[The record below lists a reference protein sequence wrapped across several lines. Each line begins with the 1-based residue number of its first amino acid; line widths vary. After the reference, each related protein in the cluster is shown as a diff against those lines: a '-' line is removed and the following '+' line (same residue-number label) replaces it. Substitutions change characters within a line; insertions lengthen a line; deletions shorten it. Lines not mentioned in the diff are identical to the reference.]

1 MDKKVTK
8 HIKKA
13 FTIAEITEK
22 CFLCSQD
29 CRSTVKYT
37 MRIITTTK
45 NGDEEK

>member
-22 CFLCSQD
+22 CFFVLTRLQIHSEI
-29 CRSTVKYT
+29 Y
-37 MRIITTTK
+37 
-45 NGDEEK
+45 NAHYYNN